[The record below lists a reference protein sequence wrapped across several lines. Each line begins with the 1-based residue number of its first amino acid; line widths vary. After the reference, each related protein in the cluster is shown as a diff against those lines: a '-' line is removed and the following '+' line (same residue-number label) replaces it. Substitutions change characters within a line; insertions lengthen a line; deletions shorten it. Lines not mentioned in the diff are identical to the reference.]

1 MRFFSLLLGA
11 SLLVALSACSNTV
24 ENSDP
29 TGQNFP
35 QVSGQSLEKVDV
47 ILPTQL
53 AGKHRLLLIGYVQD
67 AQFDIDRWLIGLDMV
82 QANVTAYEI
91 PTIKGLAPRM
101 FEQFI
106 NDGMRA
112 GIPKEI
118 WGGVITVYKG
128 AEKIVNL
135 TGNENPNNARVILLD
150 DDHKI
155 IYFYD
160 RGFSVAALNDVRQ
173 LTESDAQ

>member
-1 MRFFSLLLGA
+1 MKNILLTILI
-11 SLLVALSACSNTV
+11 SINLVACSAVVPNNNPIG
-24 ENSDP
+24 ER
-29 TGQNFP
+29 FP
-35 QVSGQSLEKVDV
+35 QITGQSLEKVETV
-47 ILPTQL
+47 LPTEL
-53 AGKHRLLLIGYVQD
+53 DGKHRLLLIGYVQD

-135 TGNENPNNARVILLD
+135 TGNDNPNNARVILLD
-150 DDHKI
+150 ENHNI

-160 RGFSVAALNDVRQ
+160 RGFSVAALNDVQQ
-173 LTESDAQ
+173 LTEVDAQ